1 LLVLQGGSVK
11 RTFGDASLPGPVL
24 AWNGLPDGLR
34 FPGFDFGKMVFD
46 ATKKAEG
53 ATGAAAGAREL

>member
-1 LLVLQGGSVK
+1 VK

-53 ATGAAAGAREL
+53 ATGAAAGARGL